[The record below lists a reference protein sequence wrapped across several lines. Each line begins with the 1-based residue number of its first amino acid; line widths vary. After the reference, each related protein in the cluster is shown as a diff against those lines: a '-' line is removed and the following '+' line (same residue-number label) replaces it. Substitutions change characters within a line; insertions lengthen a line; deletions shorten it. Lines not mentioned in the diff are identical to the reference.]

1 MIYYIYEVP
10 GEKNGATKDWE
21 TRRAYNFNE
30 YQIEPIIVE
39 TMEGPDTK
47 EMWKVVGDREWY
59 YADLNGYE
67 RGKHYVEM
75 MLMILSRTP
84 ESYANASKE
93 GYQTES
99 FKEHAR
105 SNFDKFNKAS
115 LIKAGT
121 KSGKS
126 KRLITFDIA
135 QEIRSKYIPHKYT
148 TKMLSKEYNIKETTI
163 KALLQGRSYMT
174 P

>member
-10 GEKNGATKDWE
+10 TRKNGATKDWE

-39 TMEGPDTK
+39 TMEGPDTI
-47 EMWKVVGDREWY
+47 EYWQVVGDREWY

-75 MLMILSRTP
+75 RLNSIKGGMKGGLVTGTINLRNGWTRESSVKGGKLGAETTNRNKRTIP
-84 ESYANASKE
+84 W
-93 GYQTES
+93 
-99 FKEHAR
+99 EHV
-105 SNFDKFNKAS
+105 
-115 LIKAGT
+115 L
-121 KSGKS
+121 
-126 KRLITFDIA
+126 
-135 QEIRSKYIPHKYT
+135 EIRAKYKPRVYT
-148 TKMLSKEYNIKETTI
+148 RKMLAVEYNTTNNVIKSIIE
-163 KALLQGRSYMT
+163 RSSYKL